1 MFKGAVKYYHH
12 DILWTINETNGLI
25 KDTNNHNTSSVRPA
39 KPRLHIAEQLQFIQI
54 EWIKVHV
61 FQTVLIISKETL

>member
-12 DILWTINETNGLI
+12 DILCTINETNGLF
-25 KDTNNHNTSSVRPA
+25 KDTDNHNTSSVRPT

-54 EWIKVHV
+54 E
-61 FQTVLIISKETL
+61 